1 MRGRTDLYI
10 GGFAVLGRANALLFK
25 LKRGAGMNTIIYDA
39 RRVKA
44 LGRLQELAAYTGREE
59 AFVESLWKELVA
71 DGDFMKEFVYYL
83 DNHTFLDELKC
94 EGYGLTDLYVWML
107 ERYNLMQDYGKNG
120 PDCDKEG
127 LVLDTFHLMAEMRK
141 NPEAYI
147 KWLEGG
153 FGMDKRL

>member
-1 MRGRTDLYI
+1 
-10 GGFAVLGRANALLFK
+10 
-25 LKRGAGMNTIIYDA
+25 MNTIIYDA

-120 PDCDKEG
+120 PDCDK
-127 LVLDTFHLMAEMRK
+127 
-141 NPEAYI
+141 
-147 KWLEGG
+147 
-153 FGMDKRL
+153 